1 MSKRSLRI
9 AVEGCC
15 HGMLDD
21 IYEQL
26 FIKQKQTGKKIDLL
40 IICGDFQAIRNIT
53 DLKCMSCPDKYKQI
67 GGFHRYY
74 TGERRAPILTMFVGG
89 NHEAGNHMRELYY
102 GGWVAPNIFYMGGSS
117 VVRFGG
123 LRIGGISGIF
133 KDFDFAKGYYEQ
145 PPFRGHSRASM
156 HHVRSFEIFKML
168 QVRNPLDIVVSHD
181 WPQKIE
187 SFGDTANLL
196 AKKPFFKAD
205 IEKNILGSPANA
217 LLMERLRPKW
227 WFSAHLHV
235 RFTAELGP
243 SQTIHGKGWNGV
255 PPYDNI
261 SKNESASYIGANSVS
276 GTEAGTGV
284 GTNNDEITIASF
296 SDDEE
301 AGEQQAAVAPSSPDG
316 SEVNRARIP
325 LNLPPPK
332 NTDAVSVVD
341 VLTHNPEHKEEQHS
355 PLPQQK
361 DETKIEMPV
370 KDDPVG
376 PKEPTFADPRVPG
389 RSTKFL
395 ALDKCLPRRQFM
407 EVIDVEVDGDYDPNV
422 RHLQLEYDPEWLAIL
437 RLCQQHIPTDESPFF
452 PPEKAVFV
460 GDASLVPL
468 FSDRLLN
475 QELEWVNANVFA
487 DGSVFIPPNFVQM
500 APVPPRETPDSAHF
514 GLATK
519 DYGSGTRG
527 RGGGG
532 RGRGGRGAARG
543 Q

>member
-1 MSKRSLRI
+1 
-9 AVEGCC
+9 
-15 HGMLDD
+15 
-21 IYEQL
+21 
-26 FIKQKQTGKKIDLL
+26 
-40 IICGDFQAIRNIT
+40 
-53 DLKCMSCPDKYKQI
+53 
-67 GGFHRYY
+67 
-74 TGERRAPILTMFVGG
+74 
-89 NHEAGNHMRELYY
+89 
-102 GGWVAPNIFYMGGSS
+102 MGGSS

-205 IEKNILGSPANA
+205 IEKNVLGSPANA

-261 SKNESASYIGANSVS
+261 SKNGSASYIGANSVS

-301 AGEQQAAVAPSSPDG
+301 AEEQQAAVAPSSPDG

-341 VLTHNPEHKEEQHS
+341 VLTHNPEHREEQHS

-370 KDDPVG
+370 KDDPVD

-452 PPEKAVFV
+452 PPEKAVFT

-468 FSDRLLN
+468 FPDRLLN

-543 Q
+543 QGRQNRGGNWLD